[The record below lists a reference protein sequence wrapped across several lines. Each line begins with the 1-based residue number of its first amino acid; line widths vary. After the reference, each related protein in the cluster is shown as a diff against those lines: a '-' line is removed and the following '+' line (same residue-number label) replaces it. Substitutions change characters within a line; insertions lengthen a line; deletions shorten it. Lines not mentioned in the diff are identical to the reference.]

1 MAGGTASTIRPYA
14 NKEVGVGVAVGVGLP
29 VIIIIITAVII
40 LLLLLA
46 FFYYRSRQKQKESE
60 DRGAYIPLPK
70 EDSGTAPISTPSSK
84 LPYPPSVTL
93 AHPPTPVM
101 TFTMATQLSDTS
113 KSGSRYPFMPEH
125 KSPEGRPR
133 EERRPP
139 RLRTKRRGNHKHG
152 NGRHVVLT
160 SVETS
165 PEISDHS
172 SDGKGAGPVHTGGI
186 RPMMYAVPAEKATSQ
201 ATPSEPGV
209 AVQLPEIYFVLIYN
223 ESTES
228 LIVKIERV
236 VSLPLRDDGAP
247 VDAYVRLFVIPKLAE
262 FSQRRT
268 TKTRT
273 QRRDSAPVF
282 EEDIRYEGM
291 SAEELINSTL
301 HVEVMDYRAYGKH
314 VVLGQ
319 ATLPLAQVA
328 FENGEASMKL
338 LLPAPEVGLCV
349 CVCVCV
355 CKCASGGYVL

>member
-1 MAGGTASTIRPYA
+1 MAGGNAGAPSTVRPYD
-14 NKEVGVGVAVGVGLP
+14 NKEVSVGVAVGVGVP
-29 VIIIIITAVII
+29 IIIIIITAVVI

-46 FFYYRSRQKQKESE
+46 FFYYRSQQKKKETE
-60 DRGAYIPLPK
+60 DRGIYIPLPK
-70 EDSGTAPISTPSSK
+70 EDSGTAQAAPLPSK

-93 AHPPTPVM
+93 AHPPTPLM
-101 TFTMATQLSDTS
+101 TFTMATPLTDTS

-139 RLRTKRRGNHKHG
+139 RLRTRRRGNHKHG
-152 NGRHVVLT
+152 NGRHVILP

-165 PEISDHS
+165 PEFSDQS
-172 SDGKGAGPVHTGGI
+172 SDGKGAGPIHTGDI
-186 RPMMYAVPAEKATSQ
+186 KPMVYALPPGKATS
-201 ATPSEPGV
+201 SVPGA
-209 AVQLPEIYFVLIYN
+209 AVQPPEIYFVLVYN
-223 ESTES
+223 ESTSS
-228 LIVKIERV
+228 LVVKIERV

-268 TKTRT
+268 SKTRT

-301 HVEVMDYRAYGKH
+301 HIEVMDYRAYGKH

-319 ATLPLAQVA
+319 ATLPLAQVT

-338 LLPAPEVGLCV
+338 SLHTPEVR
-349 CVCVCV
+349 
-355 CKCASGGYVL
+355 